1 MGRPL
6 RKVLVANRG
15 EIALRVMRACRE
27 EGISSVAVYAAGEGD
42 PWHARYA
49 DEAVELVSEMPL
61 PYLDGE
67 AVLRV
72 AIDTG
77 ADAIHPGYGFLAEDA
92 RFAGACDASGITFV
106 GPSGAVIAT
115 MGNKVEARRAATAA
129 QVPIVPG
136 SDGPVDLEGAR
147 AFATE
152 HGYPVALKASA
163 GGGGRGFRVA
173 RSMDELADA
182 LEGARGEARRY
193 FNDDAV
199 YVERYLERPRHV
211 EIQVMADLH
220 GNVVALGER
229 DCSIQRRHQKLI
241 EETPSPAL
249 TPDIRAAMNAT
260 TEQLARA
267 VGYTGAGTV
276 EFLFSDDAFYFL
288 EMNTRIQV
296 EHPITEQVTGIDLVR
311 EQLRVAS
318 GVRLSFT
325 APVEMRGHAIECRI
339 NAEDPA
345 RDFAPSP
352 GRLTEFQ
359 IPSGFGV
366 RVDTGFQAG
375 GEVDPRF
382 DNLLAKLVVTGRD
395 RSEALSRLE
404 RSLRDFHVDGVAT
417 TIPLFQLLIR
427 QREFASGDYDTGYLS
442 RSGVLER
449 LAPYAPPADAED
461 PDSLAVVVN
470 GRTFR
475 VQLPDGWA
483 GSPGGAGRI
492 GGGPQQRVR
501 RASTSSSAG
510 PAGRELKCPIQGTVL
525 TVTVAQNEHVDVGQ
539 LICTVEAMKMENEVA
554 AHRAGI
560 VTELRVSAGQTV
572 KTGEVLAVIDG
583 SPEAGG
589 EAT

>member
-49 DEAVELVSEMPL
+49 DDAVELVSEMAL
-61 PYLDGE
+61 PYLDGDAILRA
-67 AVLRV
+67 AV
-72 AIDTG
+72 DTG
-77 ADAIHPGYGFLAEDA
+77 ADAIHPGYGFLAENA
-92 RFAGACDASGITFV
+92 RFANACGASGITFV
-106 GPSGAVIAT
+106 GPSGAVIAM
-115 MGNKVEARRAATAA
+115 MGDKVEARRAAAAA

-136 SDGPVDLEGAR
+136 SDGPIDLEGAG
-147 AFATE
+147 AFAAE
-152 HGYPVALKASA
+152 HGYPVALKAAA

-173 RSMDELADA
+173 HNEDELADA

-193 FNDDAV
+193 FNDETV
-199 YVERYLERPRHV
+199 YVERYLERPRHI
-211 EIQVMADLH
+211 EIQVMADVH

-241 EETPSPAL
+241 EESPSPAL
-249 TPDIRAAMNAT
+249 TPEIRMAMNAT
-260 TEQLARA
+260 TEQLAKT
-267 VGYTGAGTV
+267 VGYSGAGTV
-276 EFLFSDDAFYFL
+276 EYLFSDGRFFFL

-311 EQLRVAS
+311 EQLRVAA
-318 GVRLSFT
+318 GERLSFQ
-325 APVEMRGHAIECRI
+325 APVELRGHAIECRI

-352 GRLTEFQ
+352 GRLSEFQ
-359 IPSGFGV
+359 LPSGFGV

-375 GEVDPRF
+375 SEVDPRF
-382 DNLLAKLVVTGRD
+382 DNLLAKLVVSGRD

-404 RSLRDFHVDGVAT
+404 RALRDFHVGGVAT
-417 TIPLFQLLIR
+417 TIPLYQLLIR
-427 QREFASGDYDTGYLS
+427 QREFVAGDYDTGYLP
-442 RSGVLER
+442 RSEVLER
-449 LAPYAPPADAED
+449 LTPFVPHED
-461 PDSLAVVVN
+461 VEDVDGLAVVVN

-483 GSPGGAGRI
+483 SSSGGAGRN
-492 GGGPQQRVR
+492 GRPQQRAR
-501 RASTSSSAG
+501 RASTSNSAG

-525 TVTVAQNEHVDVGQ
+525 TVAVTQDEHVDVGQ

-554 AHRAGI
+554 AHRAGV

-583 SPEAGG
+583 TPEAGG